1 MAANRDVNRFYDVD
15 LLGEVAT
22 NLVHGWGYNFYRAE
36 NQLRADDQLI
46 RSKVGQLLGFAQADV
61 TAAETAYRRAHIPA
75 PTRAAPFPDPVIMAK
90 AQGLEAIGRDIG
102 ALIGRV
108 QAQPVPANDRM
119 TERYRDEAETLDFLR
134 DHDRLLVGQ
143 AALLRSLVE
152 GLDGT
157 TLLAQATEIA
167 EGLAALR
174 RTLEERAAG
183 LMAATRR

>member
-1 MAANRDVNRFYDVD
+1 
-15 LLGEVAT
+15 
-22 NLVHGWGYNFYRAE
+22 
-36 NQLRADDQLI
+36 
-46 RSKVGQLLGFAQADV
+46 
-61 TAAETAYRRAHIPA
+61 
-75 PTRAAPFPDPVIMAK
+75 MAK